1 MEHFDKRAIDAKLAE
16 GFPFTHRWHNRFHL
30 EMPFGLINDPNGMTC
45 HNGAYHIFYQWNPFG
60 CAHKNKS
67 WAHTKTRDFCTY
79 QIPQLAL
86 WPTDE
91 HDKDGCYSGCG
102 TEEDGHLRVLY
113 TCNAKDEQGNR
124 SSVQRFGTYTKA
136 AGAVKKEEII
146 IDGPPAGFT
155 AHFRDPYLFERHGV
169 RHLIIGAQTQDERG
183 CVLVYREAPIRWE
196 CLGELRTQLK
206 DFGYMWECPNLLSFG
221 DSDVLVFCPQGVE
234 ARAYDRQNV
243 YQAGYIAG
251 HASMDAMEML
261 MHGRFKELD
270 HGFDFYAPQ
279 VLTHEGRHV
288 LIGWM
293 GMPDREEDY
302 PTREEGWMH
311 SLTLP
316 RVLTLRQGHIFSEPV
331 RELKALRHRETERT
345 LEAEGE
351 SEFSATLY
359 DLTEFILDLT
369 MGEAHT
375 VSVELVF
382 GLEKLVFRYNRLEQV
397 MTIDRT
403 GMKLGGR
410 GKRIFKLY
418 AEDTLSMR
426 VYVDHGAVEAFFQHG
441 EEAAAIAI
449 FPEKNIQPTLRV
461 FSDVDMRLLSGVL
474 WELEPFHYE
483 AVGTV

>member
-1 MEHFDKRAIDAKLAE
+1 MENFDKRKIDARLAA
-16 GFPFTHRWHNRFHL
+16 GFPFTDRLHNQFHL
-30 EMPFGLINDPNGMTC
+30 EMPFGLINDPNGLSY
-45 HNGAYHIFYQWNPFG
+45 HNGWHIFYQWNPFG
-60 CAHKNKS
+60 CTHKNKT

-79 QIPQLAL
+79 TVPQIAL
-86 WPTDE
+86 WPSDA

-102 TEEDGHLRVLY
+102 TEEDGRLRILY
-113 TCNAKDEQGNR
+113 TCNAKDAAGNR
-124 SSVQRFGTYTKA
+124 SSAQRFGTYTKA
-136 AGAVKKEEII
+136 AGAVKKENII
-146 IDGPPAGFT
+146 IDGPPPGFT
-155 AHFRDPYLFERHGV
+155 AHFRDPYLFTRDGG
-169 RHLIIGAQTQDERG
+169 RYLIIGAQTVEERG
-183 CVLVYREAPIRWE
+183 CVLVYRETEDGWE
-196 CLGELRTQLK
+196 CRGELKTQLK

-221 DSDVLVFCPQGVE
+221 DYDVLLFCPQGVE

-279 VLTHEGRHV
+279 IVTHEGRHI

-311 SLTLP
+311 SLTRP
-316 RVLTLRQGHIFSEPV
+316 RVLTLRQGHIFSEPA
-331 RELKALRHRETERT
+331 RELKALRHRETERAM
-345 LEAEGE
+345 EAEGE

-426 VYVDHGAVEAFFQHG
+426 VYVDHGAVEAFFQYG
-441 EEAAAIAI
+441 EEAATIAL
-449 FPEKNIQPTLRV
+449 FPQEDVRPTLRV
-461 FSDVDMRLLSGVL
+461 FTDVDVIRLTGAM
-474 WELEPFHYE
+474 WELEPFRYE
-483 AVGTV
+483 SS